1 MEPSVSALRHVT
13 RRMGGRDR
21 HETHRVATPLELLFD
36 LTFATSFGLA
46 ASHYADAL
54 CRDQLA
60 PFDVLVEPVD
70 GLPTLSL

>member
-1 MEPSVSALRHVT
+1 MESSIGAVRDVT

-54 CRDQLA
+54 AAGRYVA
-60 PFDVLVEPVD
+60 AVTARSRRKYGKSVL
-70 GLPTLSL
+70 